1 MAYIFIILISNC
13 IYLQY
18 NHFLNKYD
26 DYSHFLNNSSQL
38 YLICCPE
45 KRPLCLIFTFIH
57 CTLLVHLF
65 GHHIISCTV
74 FSIVHT
80 HTHTASTQFK
90 CWFSVLWIKCNRALT
105 NSNTFLKNFFVFH
118 CNKCI
123 VICRSTC
130 VYIAT
135 QESMI
140 SELEICSLIYTTAV
154 KQDISLIRGWIKSNE
169 QSWGVMNSDA
179 CSTNANETQF
189 CSFQLQDIM
198 KTQSS
203 DLVRASVVIIMLK
216 LKLIHS
222 TNRTLV
228 NVR

>member
-1 MAYIFIILISNC
+1 
-13 IYLQY
+13 
-18 NHFLNKYD
+18 
-26 DYSHFLNNSSQL
+26 
-38 YLICCPE
+38 
-45 KRPLCLIFTFIH
+45 
-57 CTLLVHLF
+57 
-65 GHHIISCTV
+65 
-74 FSIVHT
+74 
-80 HTHTASTQFK
+80 
-90 CWFSVLWIKCNRALT
+90 
-105 NSNTFLKNFFVFH
+105 
-118 CNKCI
+118 
-123 VICRSTC
+123 
-130 VYIAT
+130 
-135 QESMI
+135 MI